1 MVQAGTSFAPAHL
14 VAASDASVKEAVDA
28 GLIMQT
34 ADDVAYLGRHVSL
47 GGHELLNFAACSYL
61 GLEQRSE
68 LKEGAIAAL
77 RRFGTQFP
85 FPRAHL
91 ECPLYVEL
99 EARLSAM
106 TGGYALV
113 AASTTLAHIAALPVL
128 VEPGDAVLIDQFA
141 HASLH
146 TASAL
151 LRSIPV
157 EPVRHSRMDELESK
171 IQRLSKKHRR
181 IWYLADGLY
190 SMLGDLAPF
199 SAIGELLDRYPQLH
213 AYIDDAHSTSW
224 AGAHGRGHA
233 RDHLQGY
240 DRVVTVLS
248 LNKAFSAGGG
258 ALVFTN
264 EEDRGKVRRCGG
276 PMLFSGPL
284 QPAQLGAAVASA
296 RLHLRPEFSVLQRQL
311 ADRIELVVDLARD
324 VAVQLASL
332 DPTPIFF
339 VRCGAASNT
348 FALAQSLREKG
359 IFAAV
364 SVFPAVP
371 QNQSGIRFTIS
382 RHNTTEDI
390 RYLMESLAGENT
402 LTRVVRHPD
411 SGADNASG

>member
-14 VAASDASVKEAVDA
+14 VAASDASVRQAVDA
-28 GLIMQT
+28 GMIMQT
-34 ADDVAYLGRHVSL
+34 ADDSAYLGRHVSI

-68 LKEGAIAAL
+68 LKEGAIAAVQ
-77 RRFGTQFP
+77 RFGTQFP
-85 FPRAHL
+85 FPRAHV

-113 AASTTLAHIAALPVL
+113 AASTTLAHISALPVL

-146 TASAL
+146 TATAL

-157 EPVRHSRMDELESK
+157 EPVRHSRMDELELK
-171 IQRLSKKHRR
+171 IQRLMKKHRR

-199 SAIGELLDRYPQLH
+199 DAIGELLDRYPQLH
-213 AYIDDAHSTSW
+213 AYIDDAHSTTW
-224 AGAHGRGHA
+224 AGVHGRGHS
-233 RDHLQGY
+233 REYLQGY

-264 EEDRGKVRRCGG
+264 EEDRAKVRRCGG

-296 RLHLRPEFSVLQRQL
+296 RLHLRSDFALLQRQL
-311 ADRIELVVDLARD
+311 ADRIELVLDLGREL
-324 VAVQLASL
+324 AVRLANV

-339 VRCGAASNT
+339 VRGGAPSNT
-348 FALAQSLREKG
+348 FALAQALRDKG
-359 IFAAV
+359 IFVAV

-382 RHNTTEDI
+382 RHNTNEDI
-390 RYLMESLAGENT
+390 RQLMEALAGENT
-402 LTRVVRHPD
+402 LTRVVRHPGSD
-411 SGADNASG
+411 ANGAAG

>member
-14 VAASDASVKEAVDA
+14 VAASDASVRQAIDA
-28 GLIMQT
+28 GVIMQT
-34 ADDVAYLGRHVSL
+34 ADDAPYLGRHVGI
-47 GGHELLNFAACSYL
+47 GGRTLLNFAACSYL
-61 GLEQRSE
+61 GLEQRDE
-68 LKEGAIAAL
+68 LKEGAIQAL
-77 RRFGTQFP
+77 RRYGTQFP

-91 ECPLYVEL
+91 ECPLYIEL

-146 TASAL
+146 TATAL
-151 LRSIPV
+151 LRSNPV

-199 SAIGELLDRYPQLH
+199 DEIGQLLDRYPQLH
-213 AYIDDAHSTSW
+213 TYIDDAHSTSW
-224 AGAHGRGHA
+224 AGRHGRGHS
-233 RDHLQGY
+233 RERLQGY

-248 LNKAFSAGGG
+248 LNKAFAAGGG
-258 ALVFTN
+258 ALVFPN
-264 EEDRGKVRRCGG
+264 DEDRLKVRRCGG

-284 QPAQLGAAVASA
+284 QPPQLGAAVASA
-296 RLHLRPEFSVLQRQL
+296 RLHLRPDFATLQRQL
-311 ADRIELVVDLARD
+311 AERIELTVETAR
-324 VAVQLASL
+324 QLAIPLAST
-332 DPTPIFF
+332 DATPIFF
-339 VRCGAASNT
+339 LRCGAPSDT
-348 FALAQSLREKG
+348 FSLAQALREKG

-382 RHNTTEDI
+382 RHNTPEDV
-390 RYLMESLAGENT
+390 RHLMEALAGENT
-402 LTRVVRHPD
+402 QTRAVRPTHGSKPQ
-411 SGADNASG
+411 